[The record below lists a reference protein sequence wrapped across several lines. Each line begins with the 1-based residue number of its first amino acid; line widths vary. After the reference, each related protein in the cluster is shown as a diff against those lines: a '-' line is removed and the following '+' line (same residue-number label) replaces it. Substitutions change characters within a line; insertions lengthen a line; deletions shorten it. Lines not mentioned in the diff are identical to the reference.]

1 VFSSLRRPRRLA
13 GATALLL
20 GPILVTAVPQAQ
32 AAAVA
37 PISFAPAVY
46 YPTGVSGSTPSA
58 DENTAATADLL
69 GNGRQDVVCACQWE
83 GDTITIMYNN
93 GNGAFQS
100 PGQSIST
107 PPFTEN
113 VVTGQFTNS
122 GRTDI
127 VVLTATGF
135 ELLANQ
141 GGGNFTVASSY
152 TLEQAPFQD
161 TAVAADFNGDGHL
174 DLAIKTPLGIQ
185 VEFGNGNGTFTPG
198 PLTTV
203 PSSFPGGISAI
214 VTANVDNNG
223 HVGLFAVDAVAQ
235 QFFALAGNGN
245 GTFTLTASATVPFVP
260 GSVMAGDVNRSGV
273 DSALVTD
280 EFNAPAR
287 TGSLYVNDGH
297 GGFAA
302 AKTYNAGLTP
312 ISGAVGDFNHDGNA
326 DFVSSDTVSSTEVV
340 LASDGQGNLVPAGS
354 YAAGTFPQGPVV
366 ADFNGD
372 GKQDLVVP
380 AFCPGSITNVCLSVL
395 LNTSPS

>member
-1 VFSSLRRPRRLA
+1 LSRSLCHARRLA
-13 GATALLL
+13 WVTALLL
-20 GPILVTAVPQAQ
+20 GPVLVTAVPPAH
-32 AAAVA
+32 AVAVA

-46 YPTGVSGSTPSA
+46 YPTGVSWSTPSA

-69 GNGRQDVVCACQWE
+69 NNGRQDVVCACQWE
-83 GDTITIMYNN
+83 GSTITVMYNN
-93 GNGAFQS
+93 GDGTFQS
-100 PGQSIST
+100 PGQSITT
-107 PPFTEN
+107 PPLTEN

-141 GGGNFTVASSY
+141 GGGKFTVASSY
-152 TLEQAPFQD
+152 ILQQAPFQD
-161 TAVAADFNGDGHL
+161 TAVAADFNGDGKL

-185 VEFGNGNGTFTPG
+185 MELGNGNGTFTAG

-214 VTANVDNNG
+214 VTANVDNSG
-223 HVGLFAVDAVAQ
+223 HMGLFAVDAAAQ
-235 QFFALAGNGN
+235 RFFALAGNGN

-260 GSVMAGDVNRSGV
+260 GSVSAGDVNRSGL

-280 EFNAPAR
+280 EFNAPSQ
-287 TGSLYVNDGH
+287 TGSLYVNNGNGD
-297 GGFAA
+297 FAP
-302 AKTYNAGLTP
+302 AKIYNAGLTP
-312 ISGAVGDFNHDGNA
+312 ISSAVGDFNGDGNA
-326 DFVSSDTVSSTEVV
+326 DFVSSDTVSSSQVV

-354 YAAGTFPQGPVV
+354 YPTGTFPQGPVA

-372 GKQDLVVP
+372 GKQDIAVP
-380 AFCPGSITNVCLSVL
+380 TFCPGSIINVCLAVL
-395 LNTSPS
+395 LNTSAS